1 MGELVERVAGVAT
14 ADFRRRCRRSWTPD
28 EKVAIVREAES
39 GRDPVAVVARR
50 HGMNANHLHLWVS
63 RARQGT
69 LCRRRGRRR
78 LGEAPAPMTF
88 IDLGVTG
95 AAAVTEPKGGGGI
108 IEIELPG
115 GARVRV
121 CEAVDGEALRRVLLA
136 VKAAL

>member
-14 ADFRRRCRRSWTPD
+14 ADFRRRGRRSWTPD
-28 EKVAIVREAES
+28 EKLAIVKEAES
-39 GRDPVAVVARR
+39 GLDPVAVVARR

-69 LCRRRGRRR
+69 LYRRRGRRR
-78 LGEAPAPMTF
+78 LEGPAPMAF

-95 AAAVTEPKGGGGI
+95 AAVIADPKGDGGI

-121 CEAVDGEALRRVLLA
+121 VAGVDGEALRRVLLA